1 MCQKNKSTILILST
15 DGALASYA
23 ADPLE
28 KAGYR
33 VVVCQPNDH
42 LEDIFDRVHP
52 GLVFIDSSHM
62 AQQIRVQDS
71 CKKIPIILAGRDIS
85 AEERIFCLESDI
97 DCCLDPS
104 VHSLELV
111 ARVQALLRRA

>member
-1 MCQKNKSTILILST
+1 MCQTNKATTLILST

-23 ADPLE
+23 AAPLE
-28 KAGYR
+28 QAGYQ
-33 VVVCQPNDH
+33 VVCQPNHH
-42 LEDIFDRVHP
+42 LEEIFNRVHP
-52 GLVFIDSSHM
+52 GLVFIDSPRL
-62 AQQIRVQDS
+62 AQQIRLQDAY
-71 CKKIPIILAGRDIS
+71 KKIPIILAGRDIS